1 MPMVKVSDI
10 NTYYESYS
18 GGRALILISHPG
30 ADSSEWKLRIPVFS
44 KTY

>member
-18 GGRALILISHPG
+18 GSKSTGPDIS
-30 ADSSEWKLRIPVFS
+30 SWR
-44 KTY
+44 